1 MVNFLW
7 FLGCS
12 NPNSVCK
19 MEISHLRGVLNSIV
33 HQYYDSG
40 SKKSLIHSHPASI
53 LVVIFSD
60 WWCKLFQEYHGKR
73 KTEKTDFYFNFS
85 FNANFVKI
93 SILSFS
99 LGGKLKKS
107 ESRTFGVRHLHFLV
121 DLDLILVYMP
131 LMCMVA
137 NCTFSLMGRS
147 LLTMAYSAVFNH
159 VGCLQLLLRVKFHP
173 LRFQMGCTISCFS
186 LQDCLWFEN
195 CV

>member
-99 LGGKLKKS
+99 LGGKLKKKWKQEFWS
-107 ESRTFGVRHLHFLV
+107 ETFAFLGWLRPHFGLYASDVYGSKLHIFTYGKKSFNDGLQ
-121 DLDLILVYMP
+121 
-131 LMCMVA
+131 C
-137 NCTFSLMGRS
+137 SL
-147 LLTMAYSAVFNH
+147 
-159 VGCLQLLLRVKFHP
+159 
-173 LRFQMGCTISCFS
+173 
-186 LQDCLWFEN
+186 
-195 CV
+195 